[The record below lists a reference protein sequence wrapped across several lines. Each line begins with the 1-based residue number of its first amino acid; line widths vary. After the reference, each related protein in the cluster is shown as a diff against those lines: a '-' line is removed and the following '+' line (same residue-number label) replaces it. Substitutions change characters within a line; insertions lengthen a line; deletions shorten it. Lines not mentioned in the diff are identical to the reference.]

1 VTGAKAERA
10 RAPHRVPRRLVRI
23 GGGVGAGVLVLILL
37 PGLGELRSRFEDAE
51 PLWLAFAA
59 LAEVLST
66 LSYVPAFRF
75 VFCTRMQWST
85 SYKLALAE
93 EGANSVLP
101 AGGAGGLALGAWALR
116 RIGMPTAEI
125 ARKTVGFFLLTSAP
139 NVGALVLVGL
149 GLAIGVLPGRV
160 PAVLAI
166 GPAAAACAAIALAL
180 ALPRIARRFETALNG
195 STCPPR
201 RSKLVAA
208 LRATVDGVDVAV
220 DRLRTGDPVLL
231 AGLLGYMLFDILAMW
246 ASFRAVGAAP
256 QLAVVFI
263 AYLVGQLG
271 NLIPLPGG
279 VGGVE
284 LGLIG
289 AFVLYGE
296 PAVEA
301 AAAVLLYRALELVL
315 PAALGGAA
323 FVQLRRLL
331 DRGVDTINTSSPALG
346 QAAQAGDDADV
357 G

>member
-1 VTGAKAERA
+1 VAGAKAERTGA
-10 RAPHRVPRRLVRI
+10 RHRLIRI
-23 GGGVGAGVLVLILL
+23 GAGVGAGALAIILL
-37 PGLGELRSRFEDAE
+37 PGLGALRTRVEDAE
-51 PLWLAFAA
+51 PLWLALAG

-66 LSYVPAFRF
+66 LSYVPAFRV
-75 VFCTRMQWST
+75 VFSTRMRWGT

-125 ARKTVGFFLLTSAP
+125 ARKSVGFFLLTSAP
-139 NVGALVLVGL
+139 NVGALVAVGL

-160 PAVLAI
+160 PVVLAI
-166 GPAAAACAAIALAL
+166 GPAVAACAAIAGAL
-180 ALPRIARRFETALNG
+180 ALPRLVHRFEKALRG
-195 STCPPR
+195 STCRPR

-208 LRATVDGVDVAV
+208 LQATADGVDVAV
-220 DRLRTGDPVLL
+220 GRLRTGDPLL
-231 AGLLGYMLFDILAMW
+231 LTGLLGYMLFDILTLW
-246 ASFRAVGAAP
+246 AGFHAVGAAP
-256 QLAVVFI
+256 QFAVVSI

-271 NLIPLPGG
+271 NLLPLPGG

-289 AFVLYGE
+289 ALVLYGE

-301 AAAVLLYRALELVL
+301 TAAVLLYRALELGL
-315 PAALGGAA
+315 PAVLGSAA

-331 DRGVDTINTSSPALG
+331 NRCVDGSDTCSSRALG
-346 QAAQAGDDADV
+346 RAAQAGDDANIS
-357 G
+357 